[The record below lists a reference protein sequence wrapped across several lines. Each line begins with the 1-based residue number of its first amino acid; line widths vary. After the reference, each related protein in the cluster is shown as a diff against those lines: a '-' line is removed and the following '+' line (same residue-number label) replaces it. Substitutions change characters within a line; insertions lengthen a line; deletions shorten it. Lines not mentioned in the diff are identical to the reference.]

1 MEEFTPQLTPHEMV
15 ERGIFGGA
23 YFSANAGPLEETKV
37 ELELFI
43 GLDQNLYK
51 AERYLPRRNKFK
63 TRSGLSFEQWTEYGW
78 FHPDDPYGWFEWY
91 CKYSSGRRHED
102 DARQIR
108 RWRDISGP
116 TGRWR
121 NRLYSMIQD
130 KGGDVNNFSISPRI
144 RQTLLHWAYE
154 ANEKDYKDYLE
165 RVASY

>member
-91 CKYSSGRRHED
+91 CKYSSGRRH
-102 DARQIR
+102 
-108 RWRDISGP
+108 
-116 TGRWR
+116 
-121 NRLYSMIQD
+121 
-130 KGGDVNNFSISPRI
+130 VNNFSISPRI